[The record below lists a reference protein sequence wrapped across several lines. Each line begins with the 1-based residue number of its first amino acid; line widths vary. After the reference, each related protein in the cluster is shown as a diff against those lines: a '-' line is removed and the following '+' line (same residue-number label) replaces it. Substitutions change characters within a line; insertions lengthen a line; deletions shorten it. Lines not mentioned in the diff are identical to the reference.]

1 MRVAGH
7 TFLAVLYL
15 SLSHTLTGQIILE
28 IKADGIVDFTGNY
41 EDYLASQGV
50 E

>member
-1 MRVAGH
+1 
-7 TFLAVLYL
+7 
-15 SLSHTLTGQIILE
+15 LE
-28 IKADGIVDFTGNY
+28 IKPDGIVDFTGNY